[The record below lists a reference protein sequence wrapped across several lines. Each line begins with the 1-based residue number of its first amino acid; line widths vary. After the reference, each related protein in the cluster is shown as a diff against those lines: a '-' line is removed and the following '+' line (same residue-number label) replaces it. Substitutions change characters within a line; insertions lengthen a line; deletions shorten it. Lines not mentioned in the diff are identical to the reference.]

1 MESSCF
7 CIQIIGSY
15 IRRNNI
21 FNCQIATLR
30 ICYWKFFCCFS
41 ALEFWSSIRLT
52 CIRLCSTCH
61 LTKNVNNTINLVN
74 TRFTIYQ
81 LTTRIFRKIPNSRN
95 NWGLV
100 CYTSIQRLRQ
110 DFSCT
115 VFYVRSNCFD
125 WFLGFF
131 FRFSLIFKVLVSWC
145 YSCLCFCHCVSMNNR
160 AVCDCSSQNN
170 VCNDCRS

>member
-1 MESSCF
+1 MFTIF
-7 CIQIIGSY
+7 CLRSPCY
-15 IRRNNI
+15 I
-21 FNCQIATLR
+21 
-30 ICYWKFFCCFS
+30 
-41 ALEFWSSIRLT
+41 
-52 CIRLCSTCH
+52 
-61 LTKNVNNTINLVN
+61 TKNVNNTINLIV
-74 TRFTIYQ
+74 TCLTLDV

-95 NWGLV
+95 NWCLV

-115 VFYVRSNCFD
+115 VFHVRANCFD

-131 FRFSLIFKVLVSWC
+131 FRFSLISKVLVSWC
-145 YSCLCFCHCVSMNNR
+145 YSCLCFCHCVSMNNW